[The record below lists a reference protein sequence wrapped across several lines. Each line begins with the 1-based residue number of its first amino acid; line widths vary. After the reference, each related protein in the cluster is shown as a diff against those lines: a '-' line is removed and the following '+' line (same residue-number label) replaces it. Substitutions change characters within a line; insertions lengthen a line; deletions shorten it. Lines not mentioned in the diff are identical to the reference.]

1 MTTQFLR
8 KLTVQWT
15 LVCLVFAWLFTWQVC
30 LGQGAAERYQLGR
43 RLERFERA
51 WQEAPSEL
59 RAKSTASLEQAVQS
73 FFSLALSRAGRMLDQ
88 AWLEVQGIEGAQ
100 QSEQLQSL
108 RWKLEPQTTLLD
120 FNEPLLRARVGSFY
134 DAEGIEGRKIEG
146 RNIEGKNIE
155 GKNIEGK
162 NIEGKN
168 IEGKK
173 IEDRNIEGRNIEGRN
188 IEGKNIEGGNGQGQE
203 ANGGSEWPQ
212 ELELE
217 LNVWPW
223 DDSPAK
229 VMMAQIGKEPLI
241 RKTIQVRLG
250 ETFEVDFK
258 GLSAGDYVLTGRCL
272 SDEGGKHDWIC
283 PSFSLVD
290 RLEDRMTRMNRWV
303 EAHRKESKQPDSTV
317 LSTARFLA
325 REIVR
330 GRKGTP
336 FEIDLPWNKLLGEF
350 EQIIESLERQEPN
363 EESFAA
369 WIKQPGWKWMQLSQ
383 GRSTQVVRIEVPL
396 LDLKDTGS
404 KLPVLIALHGAG
416 GSENM
421 FFQTYGAGRLVEL
434 GKARRWIVVSPRQTL
449 TGLNLDVPEMVQA
462 LSEHLPV
469 DSSRVMVVGHSMG
482 AAQAMAQVSKHPESV
497 TMLAALGGGGNVRDS
512 EAIRKVPFYVAA
524 GERDFGKPRAK
535 SLRQQLE
542 RIGCPVEYREYPNVE
557 HMVIVQAALDD
568 VFAFFDKGLR

>member
-1 MTTQFLR
+1 MPMTTQFLR
-8 KLTVQWT
+8 KLTVQRT
-15 LVCLVFAWLFTWQVC
+15 VVCLVFAWFFTSQVC

-100 QSEQLQSL
+100 QSEQLQRL

-120 FNEPLLRARVGSFY
+120 VNEPLLRARVGTFY
-134 DAEGIEGRKIEG
+134 EAEGIEGKKIEGRKIEG
-146 RNIEGKNIE
+146 RNIEG
-155 GKNIEGK
+155 
-162 NIEGKN
+162 
-168 IEGKK
+168 
-173 IEDRNIEGRNIEGRN
+173 
-188 IEGKNIEGGNGQGQE
+188 GNGQGQE
-203 ANGGSEWPQ
+203 AKGGTESPQ

-272 SDEGGKHDWIC
+272 SDEAGKHDWIC

-290 RLEDRMTRMNRWV
+290 RFEDRMTRMDRWV

-350 EQIIESLERQEPN
+350 EQIIESLDRQEPN

-396 LDLKDTGS
+396 LDLKDSSS

-449 TGLNLDVPEMVQA
+449 TGLNLDLPEMVQA

-535 SLRQQLE
+535 SLRMQLE
-542 RIGCPVEYREYPNVE
+542 RIGCPVEYREYPDVE

>member
-1 MTTQFLR
+1 MPMTTQFLR
-8 KLTVQWT
+8 KLTVQRT
-15 LVCLVFAWLFTWQVC
+15 VVCLVFAWFFTSQVC

-100 QSEQLQSL
+100 QSELLQGL

-120 FNEPLLRARVGSFY
+120 VNEPLLRARIGTFY
-134 DAEGIEGRKIEG
+134 EAEGIEGKKIEGRKIEG
-146 RNIEGKNIE
+146 RNIEG
-155 GKNIEGK
+155 
-162 NIEGKN
+162 
-168 IEGKK
+168 
-173 IEDRNIEGRNIEGRN
+173 
-188 IEGKNIEGGNGQGQE
+188 GNGQGQE
-203 ANGGSEWPQ
+203 AKGGTESPQ

-272 SDEGGKHDWIC
+272 SDEAGKHDWIC

-290 RLEDRMTRMNRWV
+290 RFEDRMTRMDRWV

-350 EQIIESLERQEPN
+350 EQIIESLDRQEPN

-396 LDLKDTGS
+396 LDIKDSSS

-449 TGLNLDVPEMVQA
+449 TGLNLDLPEMVQA

-535 SLRQQLE
+535 SLRMQLE
-542 RIGCPVEYREYPNVE
+542 RIGCPVEYREYPDVE

>member
-1 MTTQFLR
+1 MPMTTQFLR
-8 KLTVQWT
+8 KLTVQRT
-15 LVCLVFAWLFTWQVC
+15 VVCLVFAWFFTSQVC

-100 QSEQLQSL
+100 QSEQLQRL

-120 FNEPLLRARVGSFY
+120 VNEPLLRARIGTFY
-134 DAEGIEGRKIEG
+134 EAEGIEGKKIEGKKIEGRKIEG
-146 RNIEGKNIE
+146 RNIEG
-155 GKNIEGK
+155 
-162 NIEGKN
+162 
-168 IEGKK
+168 
-173 IEDRNIEGRNIEGRN
+173 
-188 IEGKNIEGGNGQGQE
+188 GNGQGQE
-203 ANGGSEWPQ
+203 AKGGTESPQ

-272 SDEGGKHDWIC
+272 SDEAGKHDWIC

-290 RLEDRMTRMNRWV
+290 RFEDRMTRMDRWV

-350 EQIIESLERQEPN
+350 EQIIESLDRQEPN

-396 LDLKDTGS
+396 LDFKDSSS

-449 TGLNLDVPEMVQA
+449 TGLNLDLPEMVQA

-535 SLRQQLE
+535 SLRMQLE
-542 RIGCPVEYREYPNVE
+542 RIGCPVEYREYPDVE

>member
-1 MTTQFLR
+1 MPMTTQFLR
-8 KLTVQWT
+8 KLTVQRT
-15 LVCLVFAWLFTWQVC
+15 VVCLVFAWFFTSQVC

-59 RAKSTASLEQAVQS
+59 RAKSTASLEQAVPS

-100 QSEQLQSL
+100 QSEQLQRL

-120 FNEPLLRARVGSFY
+120 VNEPLLRARIGTFY
-134 DAEGIEGRKIEG
+134 EAGGL
-146 RNIEGKNIE
+146 
-155 GKNIEGK
+155 
-162 NIEGKN
+162 
-168 IEGKK
+168 EGKK
-173 IEDRNIEGRNIEGRN
+173 IEGR
-188 IEGKNIEGGNGQGQE
+188 NIEGGNGQGQE
-203 ANGGSEWPQ
+203 AKGGTESPQ

-223 DDSPAK
+223 DGSPAK
-229 VMMAQIGKEPLI
+229 VMMAQIGKESLI
-241 RKTIQVRLG
+241 RKSIQVRLG

-272 SDEGGKHDWIC
+272 SDEAGKHDWIC

-290 RLEDRMTRMNRWV
+290 RFEDRMTRMDRWV

-350 EQIIESLERQEPN
+350 EQIIESLDRQEPN

-396 LDLKDTGS
+396 LDLKDSSS

-449 TGLNLDVPEMVQA
+449 TGLNLDLPEMVQA

-535 SLRQQLE
+535 SLRMQLE
-542 RIGCPVEYREYPNVE
+542 RIGCPVEYREYPDVE

>member
-146 RNIEGKNIE
+146 RNIEGK
-155 GKNIEGK
+155 
-162 NIEGKN
+162 
-168 IEGKK
+168 
-173 IEDRNIEGRNIEGRN
+173 N

-363 EESFAA
+363 DESFAA

-396 LDLKDTGS
+396 LDIKDSSS

>member
-1 MTTQFLR
+1 MPMTTQFLR
-8 KLTVQWT
+8 KLTVQRT
-15 LVCLVFAWLFTWQVC
+15 VVCLVFAWFFTSQVC

-100 QSEQLQSL
+100 QSEQLQRL

-120 FNEPLLRARVGSFY
+120 VNEPLLRARIGTFY
-134 DAEGIEGRKIEG
+134 EAEGIEGKKIEGRKIEG
-146 RNIEGKNIE
+146 RNIEG
-155 GKNIEGK
+155 
-162 NIEGKN
+162 
-168 IEGKK
+168 
-173 IEDRNIEGRNIEGRN
+173 
-188 IEGKNIEGGNGQGQE
+188 GNGQGQE
-203 ANGGSEWPQ
+203 AKGGTESPQ

-272 SDEGGKHDWIC
+272 SDEAGKHDWIC

-290 RLEDRMTRMNRWV
+290 RFEDRMTRMDRWV

-350 EQIIESLERQEPN
+350 EQIIESLDRQEPN

-396 LDLKDTGS
+396 LDLKDSSS

-449 TGLNLDVPEMVQA
+449 TGLNLDLPEMVQA

-535 SLRQQLE
+535 SLRMQLE
-542 RIGCPVEYREYPNVE
+542 RIGCPVEYREYPDVE

>member
-1 MTTQFLR
+1 MPMTTQFLR
-8 KLTVQWT
+8 KLTVQRT
-15 LVCLVFAWLFTWQVC
+15 LVCLVFAWFFTSQVC

-100 QSEQLQSL
+100 QSELLQGL

-120 FNEPLLRARVGSFY
+120 VNEPLLRARIGTFY
-134 DAEGIEGRKIEG
+134 EAEGIEGKKIEGRKIEG
-146 RNIEGKNIE
+146 RNIEG
-155 GKNIEGK
+155 
-162 NIEGKN
+162 
-168 IEGKK
+168 
-173 IEDRNIEGRNIEGRN
+173 
-188 IEGKNIEGGNGQGQE
+188 GNGQGQE
-203 ANGGSEWPQ
+203 AKGGTESPQ

-272 SDEGGKHDWIC
+272 SDEAGKHDWIC

-290 RLEDRMTRMNRWV
+290 RFEDRMTRMDRWV

-350 EQIIESLERQEPN
+350 EQIIESLDRQEPN

-396 LDLKDTGS
+396 LDLKDSSS

-449 TGLNLDVPEMVQA
+449 TGLNLDLPEMVQA

-535 SLRQQLE
+535 SLRMQLE
-542 RIGCPVEYREYPNVE
+542 RIGCPVEYREYPAVE

>member
-146 RNIEGKNIE
+146 RKIEGKNIE
-155 GKNIEGK
+155 GK
-162 NIEGKN
+162 
-168 IEGKK
+168 
-173 IEDRNIEGRNIEGRN
+173 N

-363 EESFAA
+363 DESFAA

-396 LDLKDTGS
+396 LDIKDSSS

>member
-1 MTTQFLR
+1 MPMTTQFLR
-8 KLTVQWT
+8 KLTVQRT
-15 LVCLVFAWLFTWQVC
+15 VVCLVFAWFFTSQVC

-100 QSEQLQSL
+100 QSEQLQRL

-120 FNEPLLRARVGSFY
+120 VNEPLLRARIGTFY
-134 DAEGIEGRKIEG
+134 EAEGIEG
-146 RNIEGKNIE
+146 
-155 GKNIEGK
+155 
-162 NIEGKN
+162 
-168 IEGKK
+168 KK
-173 IEDRNIEGRNIEGRN
+173 IEGRNIEGRN
-188 IEGKNIEGGNGQGQE
+188 IEGGNGQGQE
-203 ANGGSEWPQ
+203 AKGGTESPQ

-272 SDEGGKHDWIC
+272 SDEAGKHDWIC

-290 RLEDRMTRMNRWV
+290 RFEDRMTRMDRWV

-350 EQIIESLERQEPN
+350 EQIIESLDRQEPN

-396 LDLKDTGS
+396 LDLKDSSS

-449 TGLNLDVPEMVQA
+449 TGLNLDLPEMVQA

-535 SLRQQLE
+535 SLRMQLE
-542 RIGCPVEYREYPNVE
+542 RIGCPVEYREYPDVE

>member
-1 MTTQFLR
+1 MPMTTQFLR
-8 KLTVQWT
+8 KLTVQRT
-15 LVCLVFAWLFTWQVC
+15 LVCLVFAWFFTSQVC

-100 QSEQLQSL
+100 QSELLQSL

-120 FNEPLLRARVGSFY
+120 VNEPLLRARIGTFY
-134 DAEGIEGRKIEG
+134 EAEGIEGKKIEGRKIEG
-146 RNIEGKNIE
+146 RNIEG
-155 GKNIEGK
+155 
-162 NIEGKN
+162 
-168 IEGKK
+168 
-173 IEDRNIEGRNIEGRN
+173 
-188 IEGKNIEGGNGQGQE
+188 GNGQGQE
-203 ANGGSEWPQ
+203 AKGGTESPQ

-272 SDEGGKHDWIC
+272 SDEAGKHDWIC

-290 RLEDRMTRMNRWV
+290 RFEDRMTRMDRWV

-350 EQIIESLERQEPN
+350 EQIIESLDRQEPN

-396 LDLKDTGS
+396 LDLKDSSS

-449 TGLNLDVPEMVQA
+449 TGLNLDLPEMVQA

-542 RIGCPVEYREYPNVE
+542 RIGCPVEYREYPDVE

>member
-1 MTTQFLR
+1 MQMTIRFLR
-8 KLTVQWT
+8 KPTVQWT
-15 LVCLVFAWLFTWQVC
+15 LVYLVFAWFFTSQVC

-100 QSEQLQSL
+100 QLEQLQSL

-120 FNEPLLRARVGSFY
+120 VNEPLLRARVGTFY
-134 DAEGIEGRKIEG
+134 EAD
-146 RNIEGKNIE
+146 RN
-155 GKNIEGK
+155 
-162 NIEGKN
+162 
-168 IEGKK
+168 EGKK
-173 IEDRNIEGRNIEGRN
+173 IEGR
-188 IEGKNIEGGNGQGQE
+188 NGQGQE

-241 RKTIQVRLG
+241 RKTIQVRLD

-272 SDEGGKHDWIC
+272 SDEAGKHDWIC

-290 RLEDRMTRMNRWV
+290 RFEDRMTRMDRWV
-303 EAHRKESKQPDSTV
+303 GAHRKESKQPDSTV

-497 TMLAALGGGGNVRDS
+497 AMLAALGGGGNVQDS
-512 EAIRKVPFYVAA
+512 QAIRKVPFYVAA
-524 GERDFGKPRAK
+524 GQRDFGKPRAR
-535 SLRQQLE
+535 SLREQLE

-568 VFAFFDKGLR
+568 VFTFFDKGLR

>member
-1 MTTQFLR
+1 MPMTTQFLR
-8 KLTVQWT
+8 KLTVQRT
-15 LVCLVFAWLFTWQVC
+15 FVCLVFAWFFTSQVC

-100 QSEQLQSL
+100 QSELLQSL

-120 FNEPLLRARVGSFY
+120 VNEPLLRARIGTFY
-134 DAEGIEGRKIEG
+134 EAEGIEGKKIEGRKIEG
-146 RNIEGKNIE
+146 RNIEG
-155 GKNIEGK
+155 
-162 NIEGKN
+162 
-168 IEGKK
+168 
-173 IEDRNIEGRNIEGRN
+173 
-188 IEGKNIEGGNGQGQE
+188 GNGQGQE
-203 ANGGSEWPQ
+203 AKGGTESPQ

-272 SDEGGKHDWIC
+272 SDEAGKHDWIC

-290 RLEDRMTRMNRWV
+290 RFEDRMTRMDRWV

-350 EQIIESLERQEPN
+350 EQIIESLDRQEPN

-396 LDLKDTGS
+396 LDLKDSSS

-449 TGLNLDVPEMVQA
+449 TGLNLDLPEMVQA

-542 RIGCPVEYREYPNVE
+542 RIGCPVEYREYPDVE